1 MNRRYKRQ
9 IPSAA
14 LIESES
20 VDENEVGNK
29 MSTLKSITELQSW
42 RNVPV
47 LKIVTEAVNE
57 LLYAFQ
63 EEAQNFGMTS
73 NGI

>member
-1 MNRRYKRQ
+1 MNRRYKRK

-14 LIESES
+14 LVESES

-57 LLYAFQ
+57 LLCAFQ
-63 EEAQNFGMTS
+63 EEAQNYGMTL
-73 NGI
+73 NGT

>member
-1 MNRRYKRQ
+1 MYRRYKRQ

-14 LIESES
+14 VVETES

-63 EEAQNFGMTS
+63 EEAQNYGMTL
-73 NGI
+73 NGT